1 MRHAL
6 VLRKSLKE
14 SLRSPQSSP
23 RNEAPATKARAQ
35 EVAVDIPDTSQ
46 ERTPIQADFPPIKER
61 PKSEDEAPKA
71 SMLKKFELPVT
82 EFPDVPKR
90 ARQHVGHLKDI
101 AEVRSPAR
109 EQTNTK

>member
-1 MRHAL
+1 MFWL
-6 VLRKSLKE
+6 LDSLLK

-46 ERTPIQADFPPIKER
+46 ERTATQADFPPIKYR

-71 SMLKKFELPVT
+71 SMLKTSELPVT

-90 ARQHVGHLKDI
+90 ARQTCWALEGNR
-101 AEVRSPAR
+101 RS
-109 EQTNTK
+109 E